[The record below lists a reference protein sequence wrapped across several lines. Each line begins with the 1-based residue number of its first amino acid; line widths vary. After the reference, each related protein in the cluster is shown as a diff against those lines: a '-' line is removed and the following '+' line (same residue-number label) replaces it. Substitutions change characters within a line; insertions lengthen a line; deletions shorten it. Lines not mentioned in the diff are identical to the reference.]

1 VAILALLFIVVP
13 IAELAIIIKVGSYLG
28 VWLTIGLLI
37 AISVGGAWLVK
48 WQGIFT
54 LRRIQTELTAGRLPT
69 RQLVDGALIILA
81 GALMLT
87 PGFLTDIA
95 GILLL
100 MPPTRIA
107 VRSALMRRFRG
118 RVQTY
123 VPGGMASRRPADP
136 GASGTT
142 GDVIDV

>member
-1 VAILALLFIVVP
+1 MAILALLFLVVP
-13 IAELAIIIKVGSYLG
+13 IVELAIIIQVGSYLG
-28 VWLTIGLLI
+28 VWPTIGLLI

-48 WQGIFT
+48 WQGIST
-54 LRRIQTELTAGRLPT
+54 LRRVQAELAAGRVPT

-87 PGFLTDIA
+87 PGFLTDVF

-100 MPPTRIA
+100 IPPTRIA
-107 VRSALMRRFRG
+107 VRSAVMRRFRG
-118 RVQTY
+118 RIHAY
-123 VPGGMASRRPADP
+123 VPGDP
-136 GASGTT
+136 GPRHSGDTGHT

>member
-13 IAELAIIIKVGSYLG
+13 IAELALIIKVGSYLG
-28 VWLTIGLLI
+28 VWPTIGLLI

-54 LRRIQTELTAGRLPT
+54 LRRIQVELAGGRLPT

-100 MPPTRIA
+100 IPPTRIA

-118 RVQTY
+118 RVVEY
-123 VPGGMASRRPADP
+123 VPGRPDP
-136 GASGTT
+136 HRPGGGTAAT

>member
-1 VAILALLFIVVP
+1 
-13 IAELAIIIKVGSYLG
+13 
-28 VWLTIGLLI
+28 
-37 AISVGGAWLVK
+37 VK

-54 LRRIQTELTAGRLPT
+54 LRRIQVELTAGRLPT

-100 MPPTRIA
+100 IPPTRIA

-118 RVQTY
+118 RVVAY
-123 VPGGMASRRPADP
+123 VPGRAGPR
-136 GASGTT
+136 GTGDT

>member
-1 VAILALLFIVVP
+1 VAILALLFLVVP
-13 IAELAIIIKVGSYLG
+13 IVELAIIIQVGSYLG
-28 VWLTIGLLI
+28 VWPTIGLLI

-48 WQGIFT
+48 WQGIST
-54 LRRIQTELTAGRLPT
+54 LRRVQAELAAGRVPT

-87 PGFLTDIA
+87 PGFLTDVF

-100 MPPTRIA
+100 IPPTRIA
-107 VRSALMRRFRG
+107 VRSAVMRRFRG
-118 RVQTY
+118 RIHAY
-123 VPGGMASRRPADP
+123 VPGDP
-136 GASGTT
+136 GPRHSGDTGHT

>member
-1 VAILALLFIVVP
+1 MAILALLFIVVP
-13 IAELAIIIKVGSYLG
+13 IAELALIIKVGSYLG
-28 VWLTIGLLI
+28 VWPTIALLI
-37 AISVGGAWLVK
+37 AMSVGGAWLVK

-54 LRRIQTELTAGRLPT
+54 LRRIQVELTAGRLPT

-100 MPPTRIA
+100 IPPTRIA

-118 RVQTY
+118 RVVAY
-123 VPGGMASRRPADP
+123 VPGRAGPR
-136 GASGTT
+136 GTGDT